1 MPSEQREQREVFY
14 ACKYTPIE
22 LLAGFGATPR
32 IAEADVASFAYADAL
47 AHPNLCGYGKGLI
60 ERMMAAD
67 AREAVL
73 VTCCD
78 VVRRVYDV
86 LRASDRMDFLY
97 LLDLP
102 HRRGP
107 AEVALFRRRLR
118 ALADAYAAHTGAP
131 FDVGAACTA
140 CGTGVR
146 RADDRVTLMGAH
158 ASASLV
164 AEVGRGVGMPV
175 ENATCT
181 GRRLRVSPPP
191 QLARM
196 AAGRACGACR
206 EDGGAG
212 GFAGGSGA
220 AKTASD
226 PLDAFLDWY
235 APALLDQV
243 PCMRMDDIAGREG
256 LVGGR
261 GQLGVVYHTM
271 KFCDY
276 YGFECGALAERGEI
290 PMVKIET
297 DGTSQSEGQLRTRLE
312 AFGETLRARG
322 GGGLRGESAQ
332 AAGGDAAAA
341 AEAATYVMGV
351 DSGSTSTD
359 VVIMDAGRRIVA
371 TAIVP
376 TGPRAADAAERA
388 MGEALSR
395 AGLAAGDVSLRV
407 STGYGR
413 DNIDGMDSSV
423 TEITCHA
430 RGAHHLAPD
439 ARSVIDIGGQDS
451 KVIHLNANGGVAGF
465 VMNDKCAAGTG
476 RFMEAM
482 ARVLEMDLDEFC
494 RRGLEWRHEVRI
506 TSMCTVFAESE
517 VVSLVAANT
526 PTPDVIHGLDVSVA
540 RKTATLASRVSAEP
554 PYLMTGGV
562 AQNEGVVRALSEA
575 LGAPVATHEDSQLCG
590 AIGAALIGLES
601 LGHKDRPTR

>member
-1 MPSEQREQREVFY
+1 MAAEQQKHNELFY

-22 LLAGFGATPR
+22 LLAGFGTAPR

-67 AREAVL
+67 VHEAVL

-86 LRASDRMDFLY
+86 LQASGRMDFLY

-118 ALADAYAAHTGAP
+118 ALADAYAAYSGAQ
-131 FDVGAACTA
+131 FDVGAACAA
-140 CGTGVR
+140 CGTGVA

-164 AEVGRGVGMPV
+164 AEVEKGAGMPV

-181 GRRLRVSPPP
+181 SRHLKVSPPP

-196 AAGRACGACR
+196 AAGPACGACC
-206 EDGGAG
+206 DGGATP
-212 GFAGGSGA
+212 A
-220 AKTASD
+220 AD

-235 APALLDQV
+235 APALLGQI
-243 PCMRMDDIAGREG
+243 PCMRMDDSAERKE
-256 LVGGR
+256 LVGER
-261 GQLGVVYHTM
+261 GQRGVVYHTM

-276 YGFECGALAERGEI
+276 YGIEYGALAEKDEI

-322 GGGLRGESAQ
+322 G
-332 AAGGDAAAA
+332 AAHQVQPAPTASGDAPAGPKAAA
-341 AEAATYVMGV
+341 YVMGV

-359 VVIMDAGRRIVA
+359 VVIMNADKHIVA

-376 TGPRAADAAERA
+376 TGARAADAAARA
-388 MGEALSR
+388 MGEALSK
-395 AGLAAGDVSLRV
+395 AGLAAGDVALRV

-413 DNIDGMDSSV
+413 DNIEGMDSSV

-430 RGAHHLAPD
+430 RGAHYLAPD

-451 KVIHLNANGGVAGF
+451 KVIHLNANGSVAGF

-494 RRGLEWRHEVRI
+494 RRGLEWHHEMRI

-540 RKTATLASRVSAEP
+540 RKTATLASRVGAEP

-562 AQNEGVVRALSEA
+562 AQNEGVVRALSDV
-575 LGAPVATHEDSQLCG
+575 LKAPVATHEDSQLCG
-590 AIGAALIGLES
+590 AIGAALIGLDS
-601 LGHKDRPTR
+601 LG

>member
-1 MPSEQREQREVFY
+1 MAAEQQKHNELFY

-22 LLAGFGATPR
+22 LLAGFGAAPR

-60 ERMMAAD
+60 ERMMATD
-67 AREAVL
+67 VHEAVL

-86 LRASDRMDFLY
+86 LQASGRMDFLY

-107 AEVALFRRRLR
+107 AEIALFRRRLR
-118 ALADAYAAHTGAP
+118 ALADAYAAYSGAQ
-131 FDVGAACTA
+131 FDVGAACAA
-140 CGTGVR
+140 CGTGVA

-164 AEVGRGVGMPV
+164 AEVEKGVGMPV

-181 GRRLRVSPPP
+181 SRHLKVSPPP

-196 AAGRACGACR
+196 ATGPACGVCC
-206 EDGGAG
+206 DGGATP
-212 GFAGGSGA
+212 A
-220 AKTASD
+220 AD

-235 APALLDQV
+235 APALLGQI
-243 PCMRMDDIAGREG
+243 PCMRMDDIAERSE
-256 LVGGR
+256 LVGER
-261 GQLGVVYHTM
+261 GQQGVVYHTM

-276 YGFECGALAERGEI
+276 YGFEYGALAEKDEI

-322 GGGLRGESAQ
+322 G
-332 AAGGDAAAA
+332 AAHQVQPAPTASGDAPAGPTAAA
-341 AEAATYVMGV
+341 YVMGV

-359 VVIMDAGRRIVA
+359 VVIMDADKHIVA

-376 TGPRAADAAERA
+376 TGARAADAAARA
-388 MGEALSR
+388 MDEALSQ
-395 AGLAAGDVSLRV
+395 AGLAAGDVALRV

-413 DNIDGMDSSV
+413 DNIEGMDSSV

-430 RGAHHLAPD
+430 RGAHYLAPD

-451 KVIHLNANGGVAGF
+451 KVIHLNANGSVAGF

-540 RKTATLASRVSAEP
+540 RKTATLASRVGAEP

-562 AQNEGVVRALSEA
+562 AQNEGVVRALSEV
-575 LGAPVATHEDSQLCG
+575 LKAPVATHEDSQLCG
-590 AIGAALIGLES
+590 AIGAALIGLQS
-601 LGHKDRPTR
+601 LG

>member
-1 MPSEQREQREVFY
+1 MAAEQQKHNELFY

-22 LLAGFGATPR
+22 LLAGFGTAPR

-67 AREAVL
+67 VHEAVL

-86 LRASDRMDFLY
+86 LQASGRMDFLY

-118 ALADAYAAHTGAP
+118 ALADAYAAYSGAQ
-131 FDVGAACTA
+131 FDVGAACAA
-140 CGTGVR
+140 CGTGVA

-164 AEVGRGVGMPV
+164 AEVEKGAGMPV

-181 GRRLRVSPPP
+181 SRHLKVSPPP

-196 AAGRACGACR
+196 AAGPACGACC
-206 EDGGAG
+206 DGGATP
-212 GFAGGSGA
+212 A
-220 AKTASD
+220 AD

-235 APALLDQV
+235 APALLGQI
-243 PCMRMDDIAGREG
+243 PCMRMDDIAERKE
-256 LVGGR
+256 LVGER
-261 GQLGVVYHTM
+261 GQRGVVYQTM

-276 YGFECGALAERGEI
+276 YGIEYGALAEKDEI

-322 GGGLRGESAQ
+322 G
-332 AAGGDAAAA
+332 AAHQVQPAPTASGDAPAGPKAAA
-341 AEAATYVMGV
+341 YVMGV

-359 VVIMDAGRRIVA
+359 VVIMNADKHIVA

-376 TGPRAADAAERA
+376 TGARAADAAARA
-388 MGEALSR
+388 MGEALSK
-395 AGLAAGDVSLRV
+395 AGLAAGDVALRV

-413 DNIDGMDSSV
+413 DNIEGMDSSV

-430 RGAHHLAPD
+430 RGAHYLAPD

-451 KVIHLNANGGVAGF
+451 KVIHLNANGSVAGF

-494 RRGLEWRHEVRI
+494 RRGLEWHHEVRI

-540 RKTATLASRVSAEP
+540 RKTATLASRVGAEP

-562 AQNEGVVRALSEA
+562 AQNEGVVRALSDV
-575 LGAPVATHEDSQLCG
+575 LKAPVATHEDSQLCG
-590 AIGAALIGLES
+590 AIGAALIGLDS
-601 LGHKDRPTR
+601 LG

>member
-1 MPSEQREQREVFY
+1 MAAEQQKHNELFY
-14 ACKYTPIE
+14 ACKYAPIE
-22 LLAGFGATPR
+22 LLAGFGTAPR

-67 AREAVL
+67 VHEAVL

-86 LRASDRMDFLY
+86 LQASGRMDFLY

-118 ALADAYAAHTGAP
+118 ALADAYAAYSGAQ
-131 FDVGAACTA
+131 FDVGAACAA
-140 CGTGVR
+140 CGTGVA

-164 AEVGRGVGMPV
+164 AEVEKGAGMPV

-181 GRRLRVSPPP
+181 SRHLKVSPPP

-196 AAGRACGACR
+196 AAGPACGACC
-206 EDGGAG
+206 DGGATP
-212 GFAGGSGA
+212 A
-220 AKTASD
+220 AD

-235 APALLDQV
+235 APALLGQI
-243 PCMRMDDIAGREG
+243 PCMRMDDIAERKE
-256 LVGGR
+256 LVGER
-261 GQLGVVYHTM
+261 GQRGVVYHTM

-276 YGFECGALAERGEI
+276 YGIEYGALAEKDEI

-322 GGGLRGESAQ
+322 G
-332 AAGGDAAAA
+332 AAHQVQPAPTASGDAPAGPKAAA
-341 AEAATYVMGV
+341 YVMGV

-359 VVIMDAGRRIVA
+359 VVIMNADKHIVA

-376 TGPRAADAAERA
+376 TGARAADAAARA
-388 MGEALSR
+388 MGEALSK
-395 AGLAAGDVSLRV
+395 AGLAAGDVALRV

-413 DNIDGMDSSV
+413 DNIEGMDSSV

-430 RGAHHLAPD
+430 RGAHYLAPD

-451 KVIHLNANGGVAGF
+451 KVIHLNANGSVAGF

-494 RRGLEWRHEVRI
+494 RRGLEWHHEMRI

-540 RKTATLASRVSAEP
+540 RKTATLASRVGAEP

-562 AQNEGVVRALSEA
+562 AQNEGVVRALSDV
-575 LGAPVATHEDSQLCG
+575 LKAPVATHEDSQLCG
-590 AIGAALIGLES
+590 AIGAALIGLDS
-601 LGHKDRPTR
+601 LG

>member
-1 MPSEQREQREVFY
+1 MPAEQQKHNELFY

-22 LLAGFGATPR
+22 LLAGFGAAPR

-60 ERMMAAD
+60 ERMMATD
-67 AREAVL
+67 VHEAVL

-86 LRASDRMDFLY
+86 LQASGRMDFLY

-107 AEVALFRRRLR
+107 AEITLFRRRLR
-118 ALADAYAAHTGAP
+118 ALADAYAAYSGAQ
-131 FDVGAACTA
+131 FDVGAACAA
-140 CGTGVR
+140 CGTGVA

-164 AEVGRGVGMPV
+164 AEVEKGVGMPV

-181 GRRLRVSPPP
+181 SRHLKVSPPP

-196 AAGRACGACR
+196 ATGPACGVCC
-206 EDGGAG
+206 DGGATP
-212 GFAGGSGA
+212 A
-220 AKTASD
+220 AD

-235 APALLDQV
+235 APALLGQI
-243 PCMRMDDIAGREG
+243 PCMRMDDIAERSE
-256 LVGGR
+256 LVGER
-261 GQLGVVYHTM
+261 GQQGVVYHTM

-276 YGFECGALAERGEI
+276 YGFEYGALAEKDEI

-322 GGGLRGESAQ
+322 G
-332 AAGGDAAAA
+332 AAHQVQPAPTASGDAPVGPKAAA
-341 AEAATYVMGV
+341 YVMGV

-359 VVIMDAGRRIVA
+359 VVIMDADKHIVA

-376 TGPRAADAAERA
+376 TGARAADAAARA
-388 MGEALSR
+388 MDEALSK
-395 AGLAAGDVSLRV
+395 AGLAAGDVVLRV

-413 DNIDGMDSSV
+413 DNIEGMDSSV

-430 RGAHHLAPD
+430 RGAHYLAPN

-451 KVIHLNANGGVAGF
+451 KVIHLNANGSVAGF

-540 RKTATLASRVSAEP
+540 RKTATLASRVGAEP

-562 AQNEGVVRALSEA
+562 AQNEGVVRALSEV
-575 LGAPVATHEDSQLCG
+575 LKAPVATHEDSQLCG
-590 AIGAALIGLES
+590 AIGAALIGLQS
-601 LGHKDRPTR
+601 LG

>member
-1 MPSEQREQREVFY
+1 M
-14 ACKYTPIE
+14 
-22 LLAGFGATPR
+22 
-32 IAEADVASFAYADAL
+32 
-47 AHPNLCGYGKGLI
+47 
-60 ERMMAAD
+60 
-67 AREAVL
+67 
-73 VTCCD
+73 
-78 VVRRVYDV
+78 
-86 LRASDRMDFLY
+86 
-97 LLDLP
+97 
-102 HRRGP
+102 
-107 AEVALFRRRLR
+107 RRLR
-118 ALADAYAAHTGAP
+118 DGRGA
-131 FDVGAACTA
+131 
-140 CGTGVR
+140 
-146 RADDRVTLMGAH
+146 RVTLMGAH

-164 AEVGRGVGMPV
+164 AEVEKGVGMPV

-181 GRRLRVSPPP
+181 SRHLKVSPPP

-196 AAGRACGACR
+196 ATGPACGVCC
-206 EDGGAG
+206 DGGATP
-212 GFAGGSGA
+212 A
-220 AKTASD
+220 AD

-235 APALLDQV
+235 APALLGQI
-243 PCMRMDDIAGREG
+243 PCMRMDDIAERSE
-256 LVGGR
+256 LVGER
-261 GQLGVVYHTM
+261 GQQGVVYHTM

-276 YGFECGALAERGEI
+276 YGFEYGALAEKDEI

-322 GGGLRGESAQ
+322 G
-332 AAGGDAAAA
+332 AAHQVQPAPTASGDAPVGPKAAA
-341 AEAATYVMGV
+341 YVMGV

-359 VVIMDAGRRIVA
+359 VVIMDADKHIVA

-376 TGPRAADAAERA
+376 TGARAADAAARA
-388 MGEALSR
+388 MDEALSQ
-395 AGLAAGDVSLRV
+395 AGIAASDVALRV

-413 DNIDGMDSSV
+413 DNIEGMDSSV

-430 RGAHHLAPD
+430 RGAHYLAPD

-451 KVIHLNANGGVAGF
+451 KVIHLNANGSVAGF

-540 RKTATLASRVSAEP
+540 RKTATLASRVGAEP

-562 AQNEGVVRALSEA
+562 AQNEGVVRALSEV
-575 LGAPVATHEDSQLCG
+575 LKAPVATHEDSQLCG
-590 AIGAALIGLES
+590 AIGAALIGLQS
-601 LGHKDRPTR
+601 LG

>member
-1 MPSEQREQREVFY
+1 MQSGQHEHREVFY
-14 ACKYTPIE
+14 ACKYTPTE

-67 AREAVL
+67 VREAVL

-86 LRASDRMDFLY
+86 LQTSGRMDFLF

-118 ALADAYAAHTGAP
+118 ALADAYAAYSGAQ
-131 FDVGAACTA
+131 FDVGAACAA
-140 CGTGVR
+140 CGTGVG
-146 RADDRVTLMGAH
+146 RADNRVTLMGAH

-164 AEVGRGVGMPV
+164 AEVEKGVGMPV

-181 GRRLRVSPPP
+181 SRHLKVSPPP

-196 AAGRACGACR
+196 AAGPACGTCC
-206 EDGGAG
+206 DNTGAM
-212 GFAGGSGA
+212 A
-220 AKTASD
+220 AAD

-235 APALLDQV
+235 APALLGQI
-243 PCMRMDDIAGREG
+243 PCMRMDDVAERDE
-256 LVGGR
+256 LVGER
-261 GQLGVVYHTM
+261 GQRGVVYHTM

-276 YGFECGALAERGEI
+276 YGFEYGALAEKDEI

-312 AFGETLRARG
+312 AFGETLRSRG
-322 GGGLRGESAQ
+322 GTAHHEEPTPATTGNPL
-332 AAGGDAAAA
+332 DAAKAG
-341 AEAATYVMGV
+341 TYVMGV

-359 VVIMDAGRRIVA
+359 VVIMDANRDIVA
-371 TAIVP
+371 TVIVP
-376 TGPRAADAAERA
+376 TGARAADAAARA
-388 MGEALSR
+388 MDEALSK
-395 AGLAAGDVSLRV
+395 AGLAAGDVAMRV

-413 DNIDGMDSSV
+413 DNIEGMDSSV

-430 RGAHHLAPD
+430 RGAHYLAPD

-451 KVIHLNANGGVAGF
+451 KVIHLNANGSVAGF

-540 RKTATLASRVSAEP
+540 RKTATLASRVGAEP

-562 AQNEGVVRALSEA
+562 AQNEGVVRALSEV
-575 LGAPVATHEDSQLCG
+575 LKAPVATHEDSQLCG
-590 AIGAALIGLES
+590 AIGAALIGLDA
-601 LGHKDRPTR
+601 LGKRNGEK

>member
-1 MPSEQREQREVFY
+1 MQSGQHEHREVFY
-14 ACKYTPIE
+14 ACKYTPTE

-67 AREAVL
+67 VHEAVL

-86 LRASDRMDFLY
+86 LRASGRMDFLF

-107 AEVALFRRRLR
+107 AEVALFRHRLR
-118 ALADAYAAHTGAP
+118 ALADAYAAYSGAQ
-131 FDVGAACTA
+131 FDVGAACAA
-140 CGTGVR
+140 CGTGVG
-146 RADDRVTLMGAH
+146 RADNRVTLMGAH

-164 AEVGRGVGMPV
+164 AEVEKGVGMPV

-181 GRRLRVSPPP
+181 SRHLKVSPPP

-196 AAGRACGACR
+196 AAGPACGTCC
-206 EDGGAG
+206 DNTGAM
-212 GFAGGSGA
+212 A
-220 AKTASD
+220 AAD

-235 APALLDQV
+235 APALLGQI
-243 PCMRMDDIAGREG
+243 PCMRMDDVAERDE
-256 LVGGR
+256 LVGER
-261 GQLGVVYHTM
+261 GQRGVVYHTM

-276 YGFECGALAERGEI
+276 YGFEYGALAEKDEI

-322 GGGLRGESAQ
+322 G
-332 AAGGDAAAA
+332 AAHHEEPAPATTGNSLDAAKAG
-341 AEAATYVMGV
+341 TYVMGV

-359 VVIMDAGRRIVA
+359 VVIMDANRDIVA
-371 TAIVP
+371 TVIVP
-376 TGPRAADAAERA
+376 TGARAADAAARA
-388 MGEALSR
+388 MDEALSK
-395 AGLAAGDVSLRV
+395 AGLAAGDVAMRV

-413 DNIDGMDSSV
+413 DNIEGMDSSV

-430 RGAHHLAPD
+430 RGAHYLAPD

-451 KVIHLNANGGVAGF
+451 KVIHLNANGSVAGF

-540 RKTATLASRVSAEP
+540 RKTATLASRVGAEP

-562 AQNEGVVRALSEA
+562 AQNEGVVRALSEV
-575 LGAPVATHEDSQLCG
+575 LKAPVATHEDSQLCG
-590 AIGAALIGLES
+590 AIGAALIGLDA
-601 LGHKDRPTR
+601 LGKRNGEK

>member
-1 MPSEQREQREVFY
+1 MAAEQQKHNELFY

-22 LLAGFGATPR
+22 LLAGFGTAPR

-67 AREAVL
+67 VHEAVL

-86 LRASDRMDFLY
+86 LRASGRMDFLY

-118 ALADAYAAHTGAP
+118 ALADAYAAYSGAQ
-131 FDVGAACTA
+131 FDVGAACAA
-140 CGTGVR
+140 CGTGVAR
-146 RADDRVTLMGAH
+146 VDDRVTLMGAH

-164 AEVGRGVGMPV
+164 AEVEKGAGMPV

-181 GRRLRVSPPP
+181 SRHLKVSPPP

-196 AAGRACGACR
+196 AAGPACGACC
-206 EDGGAG
+206 DGGATP
-212 GFAGGSGA
+212 A
-220 AKTASD
+220 AD

-235 APALLDQV
+235 APALLGQI
-243 PCMRMDDIAGREG
+243 PCMRMDDIAERKE
-256 LVGGR
+256 LVGER
-261 GQLGVVYHTM
+261 GQRGVVYHTM

-276 YGFECGALAERGEI
+276 YGIEYGALAEKDEI

-322 GGGLRGESAQ
+322 G
-332 AAGGDAAAA
+332 AAHQVQPAPTASGDAPAGPKAAA
-341 AEAATYVMGV
+341 YVMGV

-359 VVIMDAGRRIVA
+359 VVIMNADKHIVA

-376 TGPRAADAAERA
+376 TGARVADAAARA
-388 MGEALSR
+388 MGEALSK
-395 AGLAAGDVSLRV
+395 AGLAAGDVALRV

-413 DNIDGMDSSV
+413 DNIEGMDSSV

-430 RGAHHLAPD
+430 RGAHYLAPD

-451 KVIHLNANGGVAGF
+451 KVIHLNANGSVAGF

-494 RRGLEWRHEVRI
+494 RRGLEWHHEVRI

-540 RKTATLASRVSAEP
+540 RKTATLASRVGAEP

-562 AQNEGVVRALSEA
+562 AQNEGVVRALSDV
-575 LGAPVATHEDSQLCG
+575 LKAPVATHEDSQLCG
-590 AIGAALIGLES
+590 AIGAALIGLDS
-601 LGHKDRPTR
+601 LG

>member
-1 MPSEQREQREVFY
+1 MPAEQQKHSELFY

-22 LLAGFGATPR
+22 LLAGFGAAPR

-60 ERMMAAD
+60 ERMMATD
-67 AREAVL
+67 VHEAVL

-86 LRASDRMDFLY
+86 LQASGRMDFLY

-107 AEVALFRRRLR
+107 AEIALFRRRLR
-118 ALADAYAAHTGAP
+118 ALADAYAAYSGAQ
-131 FDVGAACTA
+131 FDVGAACAA
-140 CGTGVR
+140 CGTGVA

-164 AEVGRGVGMPV
+164 AEVEKGVGMPV

-181 GRRLRVSPPP
+181 SRHLKVSPPP

-196 AAGRACGACR
+196 ATGPACGVCC
-206 EDGGAG
+206 DGGATP
-212 GFAGGSGA
+212 A
-220 AKTASD
+220 AD

-235 APALLDQV
+235 APALLGQI
-243 PCMRMDDIAGREG
+243 PCMRMDDIAERSE
-256 LVGGR
+256 LVGER
-261 GQLGVVYHTM
+261 GQRGVVYHTM

-276 YGFECGALAERGEI
+276 YGFEYGALAEKDEI

-322 GGGLRGESAQ
+322 G
-332 AAGGDAAAA
+332 AAHQVQPAPTASGNAPVGPKAAA
-341 AEAATYVMGV
+341 YVMGV

-359 VVIMDAGRRIVA
+359 VVIMDADRHIVA

-376 TGPRAADAAERA
+376 SGARAADAAARA
-388 MGEALSR
+388 MDEALSK
-395 AGLAAGDVSLRV
+395 AGLAAGDVVLRV

-413 DNIDGMDSSV
+413 DNIEGMDSSV

-430 RGAHHLAPD
+430 RGAHYLAPD

-451 KVIHLNANGGVAGF
+451 KVIHLNANGSVAGF

-540 RKTATLASRVSAEP
+540 RKTATLASRVGAEP

-562 AQNEGVVRALSEA
+562 AQNEGVVRALSEV
-575 LGAPVATHEDSQLCG
+575 LKAPVATHEDSQLCG
-590 AIGAALIGLES
+590 AIGAALIGLQS
-601 LGHKDRPTR
+601 LG

>member
-1 MPSEQREQREVFY
+1 MSSDHTGEAPVGHNVLY
-14 ACKYTPIE
+14 ACKYTPTE
-22 LLAGFGATPR
+22 LLAGFGATPH

-47 AHPNLCGYGKGLI
+47 AHPNLCGFGKGLI

-86 LRASDRMDFLY
+86 LRASGRMDFLF

-118 ALADAYAAHTGAP
+118 ALADAYASYSGAT
-131 FDVGAACTA
+131 FDVGAACAA
-140 CGTGVR
+140 CGTGVG
-146 RADDRVTLMGAH
+146 RADNRVTLLGAH

-164 AEVGRGVGMPV
+164 AEVEKDVGMPV

-181 GRRLRVSPPP
+181 NRHLKASPPP

-196 AAGRACGACR
+196 VTGPACGTCCEGEGTKAAG
-206 EDGGAG
+206 
-212 GFAGGSGA
+212 
-220 AKTASD
+220 D

-235 APALLDQV
+235 APVLLGQI
-243 PCMRMDDIAGREG
+243 PCMRMDDIAERKE

-261 GQLGVVYHTM
+261 GQQSVVYHTM

-276 YGFECGALAERGEI
+276 YGFEYEALAREDGI
-290 PMVKIET
+290 PMVKLET

-322 GGGLRGESAQ
+322 GMRPKPEGQ
-332 AAGGDAAAA
+332 ATKPTAGKGADADG
-341 AEAATYVMGV
+341 ATYVMGV

-359 VVIMDAGRRIVA
+359 VVLMDASRKIVA

-376 TGPRAADAAERA
+376 TGARAADAAARA
-388 MGEALSR
+388 MGEALSH
-395 AGLAAGDVSLRV
+395 AGISGDDVALRV

-413 DNIDGMDSSV
+413 DSIDGMDSSV

-430 RGAHHLAPD
+430 RGAHYLAPD
-439 ARSVIDIGGQDS
+439 VRSVIDIGGQDS
-451 KVIHLNANGGVAGF
+451 KVIHLNPSGGVAGF

-482 ARVLEMDLDEFC
+482 ARVLEMGLDEFC
-494 RRGLEWRHEVRI
+494 RRGLEWHHDVRI

-540 RKTATLASRVSAEP
+540 KKTATLASRVGAEP
-554 PYLMTGGV
+554 PFLMTGGV
-562 AQNEGVVRALSEA
+562 AQNEGVVRALSEV

-601 LGHKDRPTR
+601 LGRCNGAA

>member
-1 MPSEQREQREVFY
+1 MAAEQQKHNELFY

-22 LLAGFGATPR
+22 LLAGFGAAPR

-67 AREAVL
+67 VHEAVL

-86 LRASDRMDFLY
+86 LQASGRMDFLY

-107 AEVALFRRRLR
+107 AEIALFRRRLR
-118 ALADAYAAHTGAP
+118 ALADAYAAYSGAQ
-131 FDVGAACTA
+131 FDVSAACAA
-140 CGTGVR
+140 CGTGVA

-164 AEVGRGVGMPV
+164 AEVEKGVGMPV

-181 GRRLRVSPPP
+181 SRHLKVSPPP

-196 AAGRACGACR
+196 ATGPACGVCC
-206 EDGGAG
+206 DGGATP
-212 GFAGGSGA
+212 A
-220 AKTASD
+220 AD

-235 APALLDQV
+235 APALLGQI
-243 PCMRMDDIAGREG
+243 PCMRMDDIAERSE
-256 LVGGR
+256 LVGER
-261 GQLGVVYHTM
+261 GQQGVVYHTM

-276 YGFECGALAERGEI
+276 YGFEYGALAEKDEI

-322 GGGLRGESAQ
+322 G
-332 AAGGDAAAA
+332 AAHQVQPAPTASGDAPVGPKAAA
-341 AEAATYVMGV
+341 YVMGV

-359 VVIMDAGRRIVA
+359 VVIMDADKHIVA

-376 TGPRAADAAERA
+376 TGARAADAAARA
-388 MGEALSR
+388 MDEALSQ
-395 AGLAAGDVSLRV
+395 AGIAASDVALHV

-413 DNIDGMDSSV
+413 DNIEGMDSSV

-430 RGAHHLAPD
+430 RGAHYLAPD

-451 KVIHLNANGGVAGF
+451 KVIHLNANGSVAGF

-540 RKTATLASRVSAEP
+540 RKTATLASRVGAEP

-562 AQNEGVVRALSEA
+562 AQNEGVVRALSEV
-575 LGAPVATHEDSQLCG
+575 LKAPVATHEDSQLCG
-590 AIGAALIGLES
+590 AIGAALIGLQS
-601 LGHKDRPTR
+601 LG

>member
-1 MPSEQREQREVFY
+1 MAAEQQKHNELFY

-22 LLAGFGATPR
+22 LLAGFGTAPR

-67 AREAVL
+67 VHEAVL

-78 VVRRVYDV
+78 AVRRVYDV
-86 LRASDRMDFLY
+86 LQASGRMDFLY

-118 ALADAYAAHTGAP
+118 ALADAYAAYSGAQ
-131 FDVGAACTA
+131 FDVGAACAA
-140 CGTGVR
+140 CGTGVA
-146 RADDRVTLMGAH
+146 RADDRVTLIGAH

-164 AEVGRGVGMPV
+164 AEVEKGAGMPV

-181 GRRLRVSPPP
+181 SRHLKVSPPP

-196 AAGRACGACR
+196 AAGPACGACC
-206 EDGGAG
+206 DGGATP
-212 GFAGGSGA
+212 A
-220 AKTASD
+220 AD

-235 APALLDQV
+235 APALLGQI
-243 PCMRMDDIAGREG
+243 PCMRMDDIAERKE
-256 LVGGR
+256 LVGER
-261 GQLGVVYHTM
+261 GQRGVVYHTM

-276 YGFECGALAERGEI
+276 YGIEYGALAEKDEI

-322 GGGLRGESAQ
+322 GAVHQVQPAPTAS
-332 AAGGDAAAA
+332 GDAPAGPKAAA
-341 AEAATYVMGV
+341 YVMGV

-359 VVIMDAGRRIVA
+359 VVIMNADKHIVA

-376 TGPRAADAAERA
+376 TGARAADAAARA
-388 MGEALSR
+388 MGEALSK
-395 AGLAAGDVSLRV
+395 AGLAAGDVALRV

-413 DNIDGMDSSV
+413 DNIEGMDSSV

-430 RGAHHLAPD
+430 RGAHYLAPD

-451 KVIHLNANGGVAGF
+451 KVIHLNANGSVAGF

-494 RRGLEWRHEVRI
+494 RRGLEWHHEVRI

-540 RKTATLASRVSAEP
+540 RKTATLASRVGAEP

-562 AQNEGVVRALSEA
+562 AQNEGVVRALSDV
-575 LGAPVATHEDSQLCG
+575 LKAPVATHEDSQLCG
-590 AIGAALIGLES
+590 AIGAALIGLQS
-601 LGHKDRPTR
+601 LG

>member
-1 MPSEQREQREVFY
+1 MAAEQQKHNELFY

-22 LLAGFGATPR
+22 LLAGFGTAPR

-67 AREAVL
+67 VHEAVL

-86 LRASDRMDFLY
+86 LQASGRMDFLY

-118 ALADAYAAHTGAP
+118 ALADAYAAYSGAQ
-131 FDVGAACTA
+131 FDVGAACAA
-140 CGTGVR
+140 CGTGVA

-164 AEVGRGVGMPV
+164 AEVEKGAGMPV

-181 GRRLRVSPPP
+181 SRHLKVSPPP

-196 AAGRACGACR
+196 AAGPACGACC
-206 EDGGAG
+206 DGGATP
-212 GFAGGSGA
+212 A
-220 AKTASD
+220 AD

-235 APALLDQV
+235 APALLGQI
-243 PCMRMDDIAGREG
+243 PCMRMDDIAERKE
-256 LVGGR
+256 LVGER
-261 GQLGVVYHTM
+261 GQRGVVYHTM

-276 YGFECGALAERGEI
+276 YGIEYGALAEKDEI

-322 GGGLRGESAQ
+322 G
-332 AAGGDAAAA
+332 AAHQVQPAPTASGDAPAGPKAAA
-341 AEAATYVMGV
+341 YVMGV

-359 VVIMDAGRRIVA
+359 VVIMNADKHIVA

-376 TGPRAADAAERA
+376 TGARAADAAARA
-388 MGEALSR
+388 MGEALSK
-395 AGLAAGDVSLRV
+395 AGLAAGDVALRV

-413 DNIDGMDSSV
+413 DNIEGMDSSV

-430 RGAHHLAPD
+430 RGAHYLAPD

-451 KVIHLNANGGVAGF
+451 KVIHLNANGSVAGF

-494 RRGLEWRHEVRI
+494 RRGLEWHHEVRI

-526 PTPDVIHGLDVSVA
+526 PTPDVVHGLDVSVA
-540 RKTATLASRVSAEP
+540 RKTATLASRVGAEP

-562 AQNEGVVRALSEA
+562 AQNEGVVRALSEV
-575 LGAPVATHEDSQLCG
+575 LKAPVATHEDSQLCG
-590 AIGAALIGLES
+590 AIGAALIGLQS
-601 LGHKDRPTR
+601 LG

>member
-1 MPSEQREQREVFY
+1 MAAEQQKHNELFY

-22 LLAGFGATPR
+22 LLAGFGTAPR

-67 AREAVL
+67 VHEAVL

-86 LRASDRMDFLY
+86 LQASGRMDFLY

-107 AEVALFRRRLR
+107 AEVTLFRRRLR
-118 ALADAYAAHTGAP
+118 ALADAYAAYSGAQ
-131 FDVGAACTA
+131 FDVGAACAA
-140 CGTGVR
+140 CGTGVA

-164 AEVGRGVGMPV
+164 AEVEKGAGMPV

-181 GRRLRVSPPP
+181 SRHLKVSPPP

-196 AAGRACGACR
+196 AAGPACGACC
-206 EDGGAG
+206 DGGATP
-212 GFAGGSGA
+212 A
-220 AKTASD
+220 AD

-235 APALLDQV
+235 APALLGQI
-243 PCMRMDDIAGREG
+243 PCMRMDDIAERKE
-256 LVGGR
+256 LVGER
-261 GQLGVVYHTM
+261 GQRGVVYHTM

-276 YGFECGALAERGEI
+276 YGIEYGALAEKDEI

-322 GGGLRGESAQ
+322 G
-332 AAGGDAAAA
+332 AAHQVQPAPTASGDAPAGPKAAA
-341 AEAATYVMGV
+341 YVMGV

-359 VVIMDAGRRIVA
+359 VVIMNADKHIVA

-376 TGPRAADAAERA
+376 TGARAADAAARA
-388 MGEALSR
+388 MGEALSK
-395 AGLAAGDVSLRV
+395 AGLAAGDVALRV

-413 DNIDGMDSSV
+413 DNIEGMDSSV

-430 RGAHHLAPD
+430 RGAHYLAPD

-451 KVIHLNANGGVAGF
+451 KVIHLNANGSVAGF

-482 ARVLEMDLDEFC
+482 AHVLEMDLDEFC
-494 RRGLEWRHEVRI
+494 RRGLEWHHEVRI

-540 RKTATLASRVSAEP
+540 RKTATLASRVGAEP

-562 AQNEGVVRALSEA
+562 AQNEGVVRALSDV
-575 LGAPVATHEDSQLCG
+575 LKAPVATHEDSQLCG
-590 AIGAALIGLES
+590 AIGAALIGLDS
-601 LGHKDRPTR
+601 LG

>member
-1 MPSEQREQREVFY
+1 MPAEQQKHSEVFY
-14 ACKYTPIE
+14 ACKYTPVE
-22 LLAGFGATPR
+22 LLAGFGAAPR

-60 ERMMAAD
+60 ERMMATD
-67 AREAVL
+67 VHEAVL

-86 LRASDRMDFLY
+86 LQASGRMDFLY

-107 AEVALFRRRLR
+107 AEIALFRRRLR
-118 ALADAYAAHTGAP
+118 ALADAYAAYSGAQ
-131 FDVGAACTA
+131 FDVGAACAA
-140 CGTGVR
+140 CGTGVA

-164 AEVGRGVGMPV
+164 AEVEKGVGMPV

-181 GRRLRVSPPP
+181 SRHLKVSPPP

-196 AAGRACGACR
+196 ATGPACGVCC
-206 EDGGAG
+206 DGGTTP
-212 GFAGGSGA
+212 A
-220 AKTASD
+220 AD

-235 APALLDQV
+235 APALLGQI
-243 PCMRMDDIAGREG
+243 PCMRMDDVAERDE
-256 LVGGR
+256 LVGER
-261 GQLGVVYHTM
+261 GQQGVVYHTM

-276 YGFECGALAERGEI
+276 YGFEYGALAEKDEI

-322 GGGLRGESAQ
+322 G
-332 AAGGDAAAA
+332 AAHQEPAAASGDAPAGPKAAA
-341 AEAATYVMGV
+341 YVMGV

-359 VVIMDAGRRIVA
+359 VVIMDADKHIVA

-376 TGPRAADAAERA
+376 TGARAADAAARA
-388 MGEALSR
+388 MDEALSQ
-395 AGLAAGDVSLRV
+395 AGLAAGDVALRV

-413 DNIDGMDSSV
+413 DNIEGMDSSV

-430 RGAHHLAPD
+430 RGAHYLAPD

-451 KVIHLNANGGVAGF
+451 KVIHLNANGSVAGF

-540 RKTATLASRVSAEP
+540 RKTATLASRVGAEP

-562 AQNEGVVRALSEA
+562 AQNEGVVRALSEV
-575 LGAPVATHEDSQLCG
+575 LKAPVATHEDSQLCG
-590 AIGAALIGLES
+590 AIGAALIGLQS
-601 LGHKDRPTR
+601 LG

>member
-1 MPSEQREQREVFY
+1 MAAEQQKHNELFY

-22 LLAGFGATPR
+22 LLAGFGTAPR

-67 AREAVL
+67 VHEAVL

-86 LRASDRMDFLY
+86 LQASGRMDFLY

-118 ALADAYAAHTGAP
+118 ALADAYAAYSGAQ
-131 FDVGAACTA
+131 FDVGAACAA
-140 CGTGVR
+140 CGTGVA

-164 AEVGRGVGMPV
+164 AEVEKGAGMPV

-181 GRRLRVSPPP
+181 SRHLKVSPPP

-196 AAGRACGACR
+196 AAGPACGACC
-206 EDGGAG
+206 DGGATP
-212 GFAGGSGA
+212 A
-220 AKTASD
+220 AD

-235 APALLDQV
+235 APALLGQI
-243 PCMRMDDIAGREG
+243 PCMRMDDIAERKE
-256 LVGGR
+256 LVGER
-261 GQLGVVYHTM
+261 GQRGVVYHTM

-276 YGFECGALAERGEI
+276 YGIEYGALAEKDEI

-322 GGGLRGESAQ
+322 G
-332 AAGGDAAAA
+332 AAHQVQPAPTASGDAPADPKAAA
-341 AEAATYVMGV
+341 YVMGV

-359 VVIMDAGRRIVA
+359 VVIMNADKHIVA

-376 TGPRAADAAERA
+376 TGARAADAAARA
-388 MGEALSR
+388 MGEALSK
-395 AGLAAGDVSLRV
+395 AGLAAGDVALRV

-413 DNIDGMDSSV
+413 DNIEGMDSSV

-430 RGAHHLAPD
+430 RGAHYLAPD

-451 KVIHLNANGGVAGF
+451 KVIHLNANGSVAGF

-494 RRGLEWRHEVRI
+494 RRGLEWHHEVRI

-540 RKTATLASRVSAEP
+540 RKTATLASRVGGEP

-562 AQNEGVVRALSEA
+562 AQNEGVVRALSDV
-575 LGAPVATHEDSQLCG
+575 LKAPVATHEDSQLCG
-590 AIGAALIGLES
+590 AIGAALIGLDS
-601 LGHKDRPTR
+601 LG

>member
-1 MPSEQREQREVFY
+1 MAAEQQKHNELFY

-22 LLAGFGATPR
+22 LLAGFGTAPR

-67 AREAVL
+67 VHEAVL

-86 LRASDRMDFLY
+86 LQASGRMDFLY

-118 ALADAYAAHTGAP
+118 ALADAYAAYSGAQ
-131 FDVGAACTA
+131 FDVGAACAA
-140 CGTGVR
+140 CGTGVA

-164 AEVGRGVGMPV
+164 AEVEKGAGMPV

-181 GRRLRVSPPP
+181 SRHLKVSPPP

-196 AAGRACGACR
+196 AAGPACGACC
-206 EDGGAG
+206 DGGATP
-212 GFAGGSGA
+212 A
-220 AKTASD
+220 AD

-235 APALLDQV
+235 APALLGQI
-243 PCMRMDDIAGREG
+243 PCMRMDDIAERKE
-256 LVGGR
+256 LVGER
-261 GQLGVVYHTM
+261 GQRGVVYHTM

-276 YGFECGALAERGEI
+276 YGIEYGALAEKDEI

-322 GGGLRGESAQ
+322 G
-332 AAGGDAAAA
+332 AAHQVQPAPTASGDAPAGPKAAA
-341 AEAATYVMGV
+341 YVMGV

-359 VVIMDAGRRIVA
+359 VVIMNADKHIVA

-376 TGPRAADAAERA
+376 TGARAADAAARA
-388 MGEALSR
+388 MDEALSK
-395 AGLAAGDVSLRV
+395 AGLAAGDVALRV

-413 DNIDGMDSSV
+413 DNIEGMDSSV

-430 RGAHHLAPD
+430 RGAHYLAPD

-451 KVIHLNANGGVAGF
+451 KVIHLNANGSVAGF

-494 RRGLEWRHEVRI
+494 RRGLEWHHEVRI

-540 RKTATLASRVSAEP
+540 RKTATLASRVGAEP

-562 AQNEGVVRALSEA
+562 AQNEGVVRALSDV
-575 LGAPVATHEDSQLCG
+575 LKAPVATHEDSQLCG
-590 AIGAALIGLES
+590 AIGAALIGLDS
-601 LGHKDRPTR
+601 LG

>member
-1 MPSEQREQREVFY
+1 MAAEQQKHNELFY

-22 LLAGFGATPR
+22 LLAGFGTAPR

-67 AREAVL
+67 VHEAVL

-86 LRASDRMDFLY
+86 LQASGRMDFLY

-118 ALADAYAAHTGAP
+118 ALADAYAAYSGAQ
-131 FDVGAACTA
+131 FDVGAACAA
-140 CGTGVR
+140 CGTGVA

-164 AEVGRGVGMPV
+164 AEVEKGAGMPV

-181 GRRLRVSPPP
+181 SRHLKVSPPP

-196 AAGRACGACR
+196 AAGPACGACC
-206 EDGGAG
+206 DGGATP
-212 GFAGGSGA
+212 A
-220 AKTASD
+220 AD

-235 APALLDQV
+235 APALLGQI
-243 PCMRMDDIAGREG
+243 PCMRMDDIAERKE
-256 LVGGR
+256 LVGER
-261 GQLGVVYHTM
+261 GQRGVVYHTM

-276 YGFECGALAERGEI
+276 YGIEYGALAEKDEI

-322 GGGLRGESAQ
+322 G
-332 AAGGDAAAA
+332 AAHQVQPAPTASGDAPAGPKAAA
-341 AEAATYVMGV
+341 YVMGV

-359 VVIMDAGRRIVA
+359 VVIMNADKHIVA

-376 TGPRAADAAERA
+376 TGARAADAAARA
-388 MGEALSR
+388 MGEALSK
-395 AGLAAGDVSLRV
+395 AGLAAGDVALRV

-413 DNIDGMDSSV
+413 DNIEGMDSSV

-430 RGAHHLAPD
+430 RGAHYLAPD

-451 KVIHLNANGGVAGF
+451 KVIHLNANGSVAGF

-494 RRGLEWRHEVRI
+494 RRGLEWHHEMRI

-540 RKTATLASRVSAEP
+540 RKTATLASRVGAEP

-562 AQNEGVVRALSEA
+562 AQNEGVVRALSDV
-575 LGAPVATHEDSQLCG
+575 LKAPVATHEDSQLCG
-590 AIGAALIGLES
+590 AIGAALIGLDS
-601 LGHKDRPTR
+601 LG

>member
-1 MPSEQREQREVFY
+1 MAAEQQKHNELFY

-22 LLAGFGATPR
+22 LLAGFGTAPR

-67 AREAVL
+67 VHEAVL

-78 VVRRVYDV
+78 AVRRVYDV
-86 LRASDRMDFLY
+86 LQASGRMDFLY

-118 ALADAYAAHTGAP
+118 ALADAYAAYSGAQ
-131 FDVGAACTA
+131 FDVGAACAA
-140 CGTGVR
+140 CGTGVA
-146 RADDRVTLMGAH
+146 RADDRVTLIGAH

-164 AEVGRGVGMPV
+164 AEVEKGAGMPV

-181 GRRLRVSPPP
+181 SRHLKVSPPP

-196 AAGRACGACR
+196 AAGPACGACC
-206 EDGGAG
+206 DGGATP
-212 GFAGGSGA
+212 A
-220 AKTASD
+220 AD

-235 APALLDQV
+235 APALLGQI
-243 PCMRMDDIAGREG
+243 PCMRMDDIAERKE
-256 LVGGR
+256 LVGER
-261 GQLGVVYHTM
+261 GQRGVVYHTM

-276 YGFECGALAERGEI
+276 YGIEYGALAEKDEI

-322 GGGLRGESAQ
+322 GAVHQVQPAPTAS
-332 AAGGDAAAA
+332 GDAPAGPKAAA
-341 AEAATYVMGV
+341 YVMGV

-359 VVIMDAGRRIVA
+359 VVIMNADKHIVA

-376 TGPRAADAAERA
+376 TGARAADAAARA
-388 MGEALSR
+388 MGEALSK
-395 AGLAAGDVSLRV
+395 AGLAAGDVALRV

-413 DNIDGMDSSV
+413 DNIEGMDSSV

-430 RGAHHLAPD
+430 RGAHYLAPD

-451 KVIHLNANGGVAGF
+451 KVIHLNANGSVAGF

-494 RRGLEWRHEVRI
+494 RRGLEWHHEVRI

-540 RKTATLASRVSAEP
+540 RKTATLASRVGAEP

-562 AQNEGVVRALSEA
+562 AQNEGVVRALSDV
-575 LGAPVATHEDSQLCG
+575 LKAPVATHEDSQLCG
-590 AIGAALIGLES
+590 AIGAALIGLDS
-601 LGHKDRPTR
+601 LG

>member
-1 MPSEQREQREVFY
+1 MAAEQQKHNELFY

-22 LLAGFGATPR
+22 LLAGFGTAPR

-67 AREAVL
+67 VHEAVL

-86 LRASDRMDFLY
+86 LQASGRMDFLY

-118 ALADAYAAHTGAP
+118 ALADAYAAYSGAQ
-131 FDVGAACTA
+131 FDVGAACAA
-140 CGTGVR
+140 CGTGVA

-164 AEVGRGVGMPV
+164 AEVEKGADMPV

-181 GRRLRVSPPP
+181 SRHLKVSPPP

-196 AAGRACGACR
+196 AAGPACGACC
-206 EDGGAG
+206 DGGATP
-212 GFAGGSGA
+212 A
-220 AKTASD
+220 AD

-235 APALLDQV
+235 APALLGQI
-243 PCMRMDDIAGREG
+243 PCMRMDDIAERKE
-256 LVGGR
+256 LVGER
-261 GQLGVVYHTM
+261 GQRGVVYHTM

-276 YGFECGALAERGEI
+276 YGIEYGALAEKDEI

-322 GGGLRGESAQ
+322 G
-332 AAGGDAAAA
+332 AAHQVQPAPAASGDAPAGPKAAA
-341 AEAATYVMGV
+341 YVMGV

-359 VVIMDAGRRIVA
+359 VVIMNADKHIVA

-376 TGPRAADAAERA
+376 TGARAADAAARA
-388 MGEALSR
+388 MGEALSK
-395 AGLAAGDVSLRV
+395 AGLAAGDVALRV

-413 DNIDGMDSSV
+413 DNIEGMDSSV

-430 RGAHHLAPD
+430 RGAHYLAPD

-451 KVIHLNANGGVAGF
+451 KVIHLNANGSVAGF

-494 RRGLEWRHEVRI
+494 RRGLEWHHEVRI

-540 RKTATLASRVSAEP
+540 RKTATLASRVGAEP

-562 AQNEGVVRALSEA
+562 AQNEGVVRALSDV
-575 LGAPVATHEDSQLCG
+575 LKAPVATHEDSQLCG
-590 AIGAALIGLES
+590 AIGAALIGLDS
-601 LGHKDRPTR
+601 LG

>member
-1 MPSEQREQREVFY
+1 MAAEQQKHNELFY

-22 LLAGFGATPR
+22 LLAGFGAAPR

-67 AREAVL
+67 VHEAVL

-86 LRASDRMDFLY
+86 LQASGRMDFLY

-107 AEVALFRRRLR
+107 AEIALFRRRLR
-118 ALADAYAAHTGAP
+118 ALADAYAAYSGAQ
-131 FDVGAACTA
+131 FDVSAACAA
-140 CGTGVR
+140 CGTGVA

-164 AEVGRGVGMPV
+164 AEVEKGVGMPV

-181 GRRLRVSPPP
+181 SRHLKASPPP

-196 AAGRACGACR
+196 ATGPACGVCC
-206 EDGGAG
+206 DGGATP
-212 GFAGGSGA
+212 A
-220 AKTASD
+220 AD

-235 APALLDQV
+235 APALLGQI
-243 PCMRMDDIAGREG
+243 PCMRMDDIAERSE
-256 LVGGR
+256 LVGER
-261 GQLGVVYHTM
+261 GQQGVVYHTM

-276 YGFECGALAERGEI
+276 YGFEYGALAEKDEI

-322 GGGLRGESAQ
+322 G
-332 AAGGDAAAA
+332 AAHQVQPAPTASGDAPVGPKAAA
-341 AEAATYVMGV
+341 YVMGV

-359 VVIMDAGRRIVA
+359 VVIMDADKHIVA

-376 TGPRAADAAERA
+376 TGARAADAAARA
-388 MGEALSR
+388 MDEALSQ
-395 AGLAAGDVSLRV
+395 ADIAASDVALRV

-413 DNIDGMDSSV
+413 DNIEGMDSSV

-430 RGAHHLAPD
+430 RGAHYLAPD

-451 KVIHLNANGGVAGF
+451 KVIHLNANGSVAGF

-540 RKTATLASRVSAEP
+540 RKTATLASRVGAEP

-562 AQNEGVVRALSEA
+562 AQNEGVVRALSEV
-575 LGAPVATHEDSQLCG
+575 LKAPVATHEDSQLCG
-590 AIGAALIGLES
+590 AIGAALIGLQS
-601 LGHKDRPTR
+601 LG

>member
-1 MPSEQREQREVFY
+1 MAAEQQKHNELFY

-22 LLAGFGATPR
+22 LLAGFGTAPR

-67 AREAVL
+67 VHEAVL

-86 LRASDRMDFLY
+86 LQASGRMDFLY

-118 ALADAYAAHTGAP
+118 ALADAYAAYSGAQ
-131 FDVGAACTA
+131 FDVGAACAA
-140 CGTGVR
+140 CGTGVA

-164 AEVGRGVGMPV
+164 AEVEKGAGMPV

-181 GRRLRVSPPP
+181 SRHLKVSPPP

-196 AAGRACGACR
+196 AAGPACGACC
-206 EDGGAG
+206 DGGATP
-212 GFAGGSGA
+212 A
-220 AKTASD
+220 AD

-235 APALLDQV
+235 APALLGQI
-243 PCMRMDDIAGREG
+243 PCMRMDDIAERKE
-256 LVGGR
+256 LVGER
-261 GQLGVVYHTM
+261 GQRGVVYHTM

-276 YGFECGALAERGEI
+276 YGIEYGALAEKDEI

-322 GGGLRGESAQ
+322 G
-332 AAGGDAAAA
+332 AAHQVQPAPTASGDAPAGPKAAA
-341 AEAATYVMGV
+341 YVMGV

-359 VVIMDAGRRIVA
+359 VVIMNADKHIVA

-376 TGPRAADAAERA
+376 TGARAADAAARA
-388 MGEALSR
+388 MGEALSK
-395 AGLAAGDVSLRV
+395 AGLAAGDVALRV

-413 DNIDGMDSSV
+413 DNIEGMDSSV

-430 RGAHHLAPD
+430 RGAHYLAPD

-451 KVIHLNANGGVAGF
+451 KVIHLNANGSVAGF

-540 RKTATLASRVSAEP
+540 RKTATLASRVGAEP

-562 AQNEGVVRALSEA
+562 AQNEGVVRALSEV
-575 LGAPVATHEDSQLCG
+575 LKAPVATHEDSQLCG
-590 AIGAALIGLES
+590 AIGAALIGLQS
-601 LGHKDRPTR
+601 LG

>member
-1 MPSEQREQREVFY
+1 MAAEQQKHNELFY

-22 LLAGFGATPR
+22 LLAGFGTAPR

-67 AREAVL
+67 VHEAVL

-86 LRASDRMDFLY
+86 LQASGRMDFLY

-118 ALADAYAAHTGAP
+118 ALADAYAAYSGAQ
-131 FDVGAACTA
+131 FDVGAACAA
-140 CGTGVR
+140 CGTGVA

-164 AEVGRGVGMPV
+164 TEVEKGAGMPV

-181 GRRLRVSPPP
+181 SRHLKVSPPP

-196 AAGRACGACR
+196 AAGPACGACC
-206 EDGGAG
+206 DGGATP
-212 GFAGGSGA
+212 A
-220 AKTASD
+220 AD

-235 APALLDQV
+235 APALLGQI
-243 PCMRMDDIAGREG
+243 PCMRMDDIAERKE
-256 LVGGR
+256 LVGER
-261 GQLGVVYHTM
+261 GQRGVVYHTM

-276 YGFECGALAERGEI
+276 YGIEYGALAEKDEI

-322 GGGLRGESAQ
+322 G
-332 AAGGDAAAA
+332 AAHQVQPAPTASGDAPAGPKAAA
-341 AEAATYVMGV
+341 YVMGV

-359 VVIMDAGRRIVA
+359 VVIMNADKHIVA

-376 TGPRAADAAERA
+376 TGARAADAAARA
-388 MGEALSR
+388 MGEALSK
-395 AGLAAGDVSLRV
+395 AGLAAGDVALRV

-413 DNIDGMDSSV
+413 DNIEGMDSSV

-430 RGAHHLAPD
+430 RGAHYLAPD

-451 KVIHLNANGGVAGF
+451 KVIHLNANGSVAGF

-494 RRGLEWRHEVRI
+494 RRGLEWHHEVRI

-540 RKTATLASRVSAEP
+540 RKTATLASRVGAEP

-562 AQNEGVVRALSEA
+562 AQNEGVVRALSDV
-575 LGAPVATHEDSQLCG
+575 LKAPVATHEDSQLCG
-590 AIGAALIGLES
+590 AIGAALIGLDS
-601 LGHKDRPTR
+601 LG

>member
-1 MPSEQREQREVFY
+1 MAAEQQKHNELFY

-22 LLAGFGATPR
+22 LLAGFGTAPR

-67 AREAVL
+67 VHEAVL

-86 LRASDRMDFLY
+86 LQASGRMDFLY

-118 ALADAYAAHTGAP
+118 ALADAYAAYSGAQ
-131 FDVGAACTA
+131 FDVGAACAA
-140 CGTGVR
+140 CGTGVA

-164 AEVGRGVGMPV
+164 AEVEKGAGMPV

-181 GRRLRVSPPP
+181 SRHLKVSPPP

-196 AAGRACGACR
+196 AAGPACGACC
-206 EDGGAG
+206 DGGATP
-212 GFAGGSGA
+212 A
-220 AKTASD
+220 AD

-235 APALLDQV
+235 APALLGQI
-243 PCMRMDDIAGREG
+243 PCMRMDDIAERKE
-256 LVGGR
+256 LVGER
-261 GQLGVVYHTM
+261 GQRGVVYHTM

-276 YGFECGALAERGEI
+276 YGIEYGALAEKDEI

-322 GGGLRGESAQ
+322 G
-332 AAGGDAAAA
+332 AAHQVQPAPTASGDAPAGPKAAA
-341 AEAATYVMGV
+341 YVMGV

-359 VVIMDAGRRIVA
+359 VVIMNADKHIVA

-376 TGPRAADAAERA
+376 TGARAADAAARA
-388 MGEALSR
+388 MGEALSK
-395 AGLAAGDVSLRV
+395 AGLAAGDVVLRV

-413 DNIDGMDSSV
+413 DNIEGMDSSV

-430 RGAHHLAPD
+430 RGAHYLAPD

-451 KVIHLNANGGVAGF
+451 KVIHLNANGSVAGF

-494 RRGLEWRHEVRI
+494 RRGLEWHHEMRI

-540 RKTATLASRVSAEP
+540 RKTATLASRVGAEP

-562 AQNEGVVRALSEA
+562 AQNEGVVRALSDV
-575 LGAPVATHEDSQLCG
+575 LKAPVATHEDSQLCG
-590 AIGAALIGLES
+590 AIGAALIGLDS
-601 LGHKDRPTR
+601 LG

>member
-1 MPSEQREQREVFY
+1 MPAEQQKHNELFY

-67 AREAVL
+67 VHEAVL

-86 LRASDRMDFLY
+86 LQASGRMDFLY

-107 AEVALFRRRLR
+107 AEIALFRRRLR
-118 ALADAYAAHTGAP
+118 ALADAYAAYSGAQ
-131 FDVGAACTA
+131 FDVGAACAA
-140 CGTGVR
+140 CGTSVA

-164 AEVGRGVGMPV
+164 AEVEKGVGMPV

-181 GRRLRVSPPP
+181 SRHLKVSPPP

-196 AAGRACGACR
+196 ATGPACGVCC
-206 EDGGAG
+206 DGGATP
-212 GFAGGSGA
+212 A
-220 AKTASD
+220 AD

-235 APALLDQV
+235 APALLGQI
-243 PCMRMDDIAGREG
+243 PCMRMDDIAERSE
-256 LVGGR
+256 LVGER
-261 GQLGVVYHTM
+261 GQQGVVYHTM

-276 YGFECGALAERGEI
+276 YGFEYGALAEKDEI

-322 GGGLRGESAQ
+322 G
-332 AAGGDAAAA
+332 AAHQVQPAPTASGDAPAAPKAAA
-341 AEAATYVMGV
+341 YVMGV

-359 VVIMDAGRRIVA
+359 VVIMDADKHIVA

-376 TGPRAADAAERA
+376 TGARAADAAARA
-388 MGEALSR
+388 MDEALSQ
-395 AGLAAGDVSLRV
+395 AGLAASDVALRV

-413 DNIDGMDSSV
+413 DNIEGMDSSV

-430 RGAHHLAPD
+430 RGAHYLAPD

-451 KVIHLNANGGVAGF
+451 KVIHLNANGSVAGF

-540 RKTATLASRVSAEP
+540 RKTATLASRVGAEP

-562 AQNEGVVRALSEA
+562 AQNEGVVRALSEV
-575 LGAPVATHEDSQLCG
+575 LKAPVATHEDSQLCG
-590 AIGAALIGLES
+590 AIGAALIGLQS
-601 LGHKDRPTR
+601 LG

>member
-1 MPSEQREQREVFY
+1 MAAEQQKHNELFY

-22 LLAGFGATPR
+22 LLAGFGTAPR

-67 AREAVL
+67 VHEAVL

-86 LRASDRMDFLY
+86 LQASGRMDFLY

-118 ALADAYAAHTGAP
+118 ALADAYAAYSGAQ
-131 FDVGAACTA
+131 FDVGAACAA
-140 CGTGVR
+140 CGTGVA

-164 AEVGRGVGMPV
+164 AEVEKGAGMPV

-181 GRRLRVSPPP
+181 SRHLKVSPPP

-196 AAGRACGACR
+196 AAGPACGACC
-206 EDGGAG
+206 DGGATP
-212 GFAGGSGA
+212 A
-220 AKTASD
+220 AD

-235 APALLDQV
+235 APALLGQI
-243 PCMRMDDIAGREG
+243 PCMRMDDIAERKE
-256 LVGGR
+256 LVGER
-261 GQLGVVYHTM
+261 GQRGVVYHTM

-276 YGFECGALAERGEI
+276 YGIEYGALAEKDEI

-322 GGGLRGESAQ
+322 G
-332 AAGGDAAAA
+332 AAHQVQPAPTASGDAPAGPK
-341 AEAATYVMGV
+341 ATAYVMGV

-359 VVIMDAGRRIVA
+359 VVIMNADKHIVA

-376 TGPRAADAAERA
+376 TGARAADAAARA
-388 MGEALSR
+388 MGEVLSK
-395 AGLAAGDVSLRV
+395 AGLAAGDVALRV

-413 DNIDGMDSSV
+413 DNIEGMDSSV

-430 RGAHHLAPD
+430 RGAHYLAPD

-451 KVIHLNANGGVAGF
+451 KVIHLNANGSVAGF

-494 RRGLEWRHEVRI
+494 RRGLEWHHEVRI

-540 RKTATLASRVSAEP
+540 RKTATLASRVGAEP

-562 AQNEGVVRALSEA
+562 AQNEGVVRALSDV
-575 LGAPVATHEDSQLCG
+575 LKAPVATHEDSQLCG
-590 AIGAALIGLES
+590 AIGAALIGLDS
-601 LGHKDRPTR
+601 LG

>member
-1 MPSEQREQREVFY
+1 MAAEQQKHNELFY

-22 LLAGFGATPR
+22 LLAGFGAAPR

-67 AREAVL
+67 VHEAVL

-86 LRASDRMDFLY
+86 LQASGRMDFLY

-107 AEVALFRRRLR
+107 AEIALFRRRLR
-118 ALADAYAAHTGAP
+118 ALADAYAAYSGAQ
-131 FDVGAACTA
+131 FDVSAACAA
-140 CGTGVR
+140 CGTGVA

-158 ASASLV
+158 ASSSLV
-164 AEVGRGVGMPV
+164 AEVEKGVGMPV

-181 GRRLRVSPPP
+181 SRHLKVSPPP

-196 AAGRACGACR
+196 ATGPACGVCC
-206 EDGGAG
+206 DGGATP
-212 GFAGGSGA
+212 A
-220 AKTASD
+220 AD

-235 APALLDQV
+235 APALLGQI
-243 PCMRMDDIAGREG
+243 PCMRMDDIAERSE
-256 LVGGR
+256 LVGER
-261 GQLGVVYHTM
+261 GQQGVVYHTM

-276 YGFECGALAERGEI
+276 YGFEYGALAEKDEI

-322 GGGLRGESAQ
+322 G
-332 AAGGDAAAA
+332 AAHQVQPAPTASGDAPVGPKAAA
-341 AEAATYVMGV
+341 YVMGV

-359 VVIMDAGRRIVA
+359 VVIMDADKHIVA

-376 TGPRAADAAERA
+376 TGARAADAAARA
-388 MGEALSR
+388 MDEALSQ
-395 AGLAAGDVSLRV
+395 ADIAASDVALRV

-413 DNIDGMDSSV
+413 DNIEGMDSSV

-430 RGAHHLAPD
+430 RGAHYLAPD

-451 KVIHLNANGGVAGF
+451 KVIHLNANGSVAGF

-540 RKTATLASRVSAEP
+540 RKTATLASRVGAEP

-562 AQNEGVVRALSEA
+562 AQNEGVVRALSEV
-575 LGAPVATHEDSQLCG
+575 LKAPVATHEDSQLCG
-590 AIGAALIGLES
+590 AIGAALIGLQS
-601 LGHKDRPTR
+601 LG

>member
-1 MPSEQREQREVFY
+1 MAAEQQKHNELFY

-22 LLAGFGATPR
+22 LLAGFGTAPR

-67 AREAVL
+67 VHEAVL

-86 LRASDRMDFLY
+86 LQASGRMDFLY

-107 AEVALFRRRLR
+107 AEIALFRRRLR
-118 ALADAYAAHTGAP
+118 ALADAYAAYSGAQ
-131 FDVGAACTA
+131 FDVSAACAA
-140 CGTGVR
+140 CGTGVA

-164 AEVGRGVGMPV
+164 AEVEKGVGMPV

-181 GRRLRVSPPP
+181 SRHLKVSPPP

-196 AAGRACGACR
+196 ATGPACGVCC
-206 EDGGAG
+206 DGGATP
-212 GFAGGSGA
+212 A
-220 AKTASD
+220 AD

-235 APALLDQV
+235 APALLGQI
-243 PCMRMDDIAGREG
+243 PCMRMDDIAERSE
-256 LVGGR
+256 LVGER
-261 GQLGVVYHTM
+261 GQQGVVYHTM

-276 YGFECGALAERGEI
+276 YGFEYGALAEKDEI

-322 GGGLRGESAQ
+322 G
-332 AAGGDAAAA
+332 AAHQVQPAPTASGVAPVGPKAAA
-341 AEAATYVMGV
+341 YVMGV

-359 VVIMDAGRRIVA
+359 VVIMDADKHIVA

-376 TGPRAADAAERA
+376 TGARAADAAARA
-388 MGEALSR
+388 MDEALSQ
-395 AGLAAGDVSLRV
+395 AGIAASDVALRV

-413 DNIDGMDSSV
+413 DNIEGMDSSV

-430 RGAHHLAPD
+430 RGAHYLAPD

-451 KVIHLNANGGVAGF
+451 KVIHLNANGSVAGF

-540 RKTATLASRVSAEP
+540 RKTATLASRVGAEP

-562 AQNEGVVRALSEA
+562 AQNEGVVRALSEV
-575 LGAPVATHEDSQLCG
+575 LKAPVATHEDSQLCG
-590 AIGAALIGLES
+590 AIGAALIGLQS
-601 LGHKDRPTR
+601 LG

>member
-1 MPSEQREQREVFY
+1 MAAEQQKHNELFY

-22 LLAGFGATPR
+22 LLAGFGTAPR

-67 AREAVL
+67 VHEAVL

-86 LRASDRMDFLY
+86 LQASGRMDFLY

-118 ALADAYAAHTGAP
+118 ALADAYAAYSGAQ
-131 FDVGAACTA
+131 FDVGAACAA
-140 CGTGVR
+140 CGTGVA

-164 AEVGRGVGMPV
+164 AEVEKGAGMPV

-181 GRRLRVSPPP
+181 SRHLKVSPPP

-196 AAGRACGACR
+196 AAGPACGACC
-206 EDGGAG
+206 DGGATP
-212 GFAGGSGA
+212 A
-220 AKTASD
+220 AD

-235 APALLDQV
+235 APALLGQI
-243 PCMRMDDIAGREG
+243 PCMRMDDIAERKE
-256 LVGGR
+256 LVGER
-261 GQLGVVYHTM
+261 GQRGVVYHTM

-276 YGFECGALAERGEI
+276 YGIEYGALAEKDEI

-322 GGGLRGESAQ
+322 G
-332 AAGGDAAAA
+332 AAHQVQPAPTASGDAPAGPKAAA
-341 AEAATYVMGV
+341 YVMGV

-359 VVIMDAGRRIVA
+359 VVIMNADKHIVA

-376 TGPRAADAAERA
+376 TGARAADAAARA
-388 MGEALSR
+388 MGEALSK
-395 AGLAAGDVSLRV
+395 AGLAAGDVALRV

-413 DNIDGMDSSV
+413 DNIEGMDSSV

-430 RGAHHLAPD
+430 RGAHYLAPD

-451 KVIHLNANGGVAGF
+451 KVIHLNANGSVAGF

-494 RRGLEWRHEVRI
+494 RRGLEWHHEVRI

-562 AQNEGVVRALSEA
+562 AQNEGVVRALSDV
-575 LGAPVATHEDSQLCG
+575 LKAPVATHEDSQLCG
-590 AIGAALIGLES
+590 AIGAALIGLDS
-601 LGHKDRPTR
+601 LG

>member
-1 MPSEQREQREVFY
+1 MAAEQQKHNELFY

-22 LLAGFGATPR
+22 LLAGFGAAPR

-67 AREAVL
+67 VHEAVL

-86 LRASDRMDFLY
+86 LQASGRMDFLY

-107 AEVALFRRRLR
+107 AEIALFRRRLR
-118 ALADAYAAHTGAP
+118 ALADAYAAYSGAQ
-131 FDVGAACTA
+131 FDVGAACAA
-140 CGTGVR
+140 CGTGVA

-164 AEVGRGVGMPV
+164 AEVEKGVGMPV

-181 GRRLRVSPPP
+181 SRHLKVSPPP

-196 AAGRACGACR
+196 ATGPACGVCC
-206 EDGGAG
+206 DGGATP
-212 GFAGGSGA
+212 A
-220 AKTASD
+220 AD

-235 APALLDQV
+235 APALLGQI
-243 PCMRMDDIAGREG
+243 PCMRMDDIAERSE
-256 LVGGR
+256 LVGEH
-261 GQLGVVYHTM
+261 GQQGVVYHTM

-276 YGFECGALAERGEI
+276 YGFEYGALAEKDEI

-322 GGGLRGESAQ
+322 GATHQVQPAPTAS
-332 AAGGDAAAA
+332 GDAPVGPKAAA
-341 AEAATYVMGV
+341 YVMGV

-359 VVIMDAGRRIVA
+359 VVIMDADKHIVA

-376 TGPRAADAAERA
+376 TGARAADAAARA
-388 MGEALSR
+388 MDEALSQ
-395 AGLAAGDVSLRV
+395 AGIAASDVALRV

-413 DNIDGMDSSV
+413 DNIEGMDSSV

-430 RGAHHLAPD
+430 RGAHYLAPD

-451 KVIHLNANGGVAGF
+451 KVIHLNANGSVAGF

-540 RKTATLASRVSAEP
+540 RKTATLASRVGAEP

-562 AQNEGVVRALSEA
+562 AQNEGVVRALSEV
-575 LGAPVATHEDSQLCG
+575 LKAPVATHEDSQLCG
-590 AIGAALIGLES
+590 AIGAALIGLQS
-601 LGHKDRPTR
+601 LGKRTGEK

>member
-1 MPSEQREQREVFY
+1 MPAEQQKHNELFY

-67 AREAVL
+67 VHEAVL

-86 LRASDRMDFLY
+86 LQASGRMDFLY

-107 AEVALFRRRLR
+107 AEIALFRRRLR
-118 ALADAYAAHTGAP
+118 ALADAYAAYSGAQ
-131 FDVGAACTA
+131 FDVGAACAA
-140 CGTGVR
+140 CGTGVAC
-146 RADDRVTLMGAH
+146 ADDRVTLMGAH
-158 ASASLV
+158 ASSSLV
-164 AEVGRGVGMPV
+164 AEVEKGVGMPV

-181 GRRLRVSPPP
+181 SRHLKVSPPP

-196 AAGRACGACR
+196 ATGPACGVCC
-206 EDGGAG
+206 DGGATP
-212 GFAGGSGA
+212 A
-220 AKTASD
+220 AD

-235 APALLDQV
+235 APALLGQI
-243 PCMRMDDIAGREG
+243 PCMRMDDIAERSE
-256 LVGGR
+256 LVGER
-261 GQLGVVYHTM
+261 GQQGVVYHTM

-276 YGFECGALAERGEI
+276 YGFEYGALAEKDEI

-322 GGGLRGESAQ
+322 G
-332 AAGGDAAAA
+332 AAHQVQPAPTASGDAPAAPKAAA
-341 AEAATYVMGV
+341 YVMGV

-359 VVIMDAGRRIVA
+359 VVIMDADKHIVA

-376 TGPRAADAAERA
+376 TGARAADAAARA
-388 MGEALSR
+388 MDEALSQ
-395 AGLAAGDVSLRV
+395 AGLAAGDIALRV

-413 DNIDGMDSSV
+413 DNIEGMDSSV

-430 RGAHHLAPD
+430 RGAHYLAPD

-451 KVIHLNANGGVAGF
+451 KVIHLNANGSVAGF

-540 RKTATLASRVSAEP
+540 RKTATLASRVGAEP

-562 AQNEGVVRALSEA
+562 AQNEGVVRALSEV
-575 LGAPVATHEDSQLCG
+575 LKAPVATHEDSQLCG
-590 AIGAALIGLES
+590 AIGAALIGLQS
-601 LGHKDRPTR
+601 LG

>member
-1 MPSEQREQREVFY
+1 MAAEQQKHNELFY

-22 LLAGFGATPR
+22 LLAGFGTAPR

-67 AREAVL
+67 VHEAVL

-86 LRASDRMDFLY
+86 LQASGRMDFLY

-118 ALADAYAAHTGAP
+118 ALADAYAAYSGAQ
-131 FDVGAACTA
+131 FDVGAACAA
-140 CGTGVR
+140 CGTGVA

-164 AEVGRGVGMPV
+164 AEVEKGAGMPV

-181 GRRLRVSPPP
+181 SRHLKVSPPP

-196 AAGRACGACR
+196 AAGPACGACC
-206 EDGGAG
+206 DGGATP
-212 GFAGGSGA
+212 A
-220 AKTASD
+220 AD

-235 APALLDQV
+235 APALLGQI
-243 PCMRMDDIAGREG
+243 PCMRMDDIAERKE
-256 LVGGR
+256 LVGER
-261 GQLGVVYHTM
+261 GQRGVVYHTM

-276 YGFECGALAERGEI
+276 YGIEYGALAEKDEI

-322 GGGLRGESAQ
+322 G
-332 AAGGDAAAA
+332 AAHQVQPAPTASGDAPAGPKAAA
-341 AEAATYVMGV
+341 YVMGV

-359 VVIMDAGRRIVA
+359 VVIMNADKHIVA

-376 TGPRAADAAERA
+376 TGARAADAAARA
-388 MGEALSR
+388 MGEALSK
-395 AGLAAGDVSLRV
+395 AGLAAGDVALRV

-413 DNIDGMDSSV
+413 DNIEGMDSSV

-430 RGAHHLAPD
+430 RGAHYLAPD

-451 KVIHLNANGGVAGF
+451 KVIHLNANGSVAGF

-494 RRGLEWRHEVRI
+494 RRGLEWHHEVRI

-540 RKTATLASRVSAEP
+540 RKTATLASRVGAEP

-562 AQNEGVVRALSEA
+562 AQNEGVVRALSEV
-575 LGAPVATHEDSQLCG
+575 LKAPVATHEDSQLCG
-590 AIGAALIGLES
+590 AIGAALIGLQS
-601 LGHKDRPTR
+601 LG

>member
-1 MPSEQREQREVFY
+1 MPAEQQKHSELFY

-22 LLAGFGATPR
+22 LLAGFGAAPR

-60 ERMMAAD
+60 ERMMATD
-67 AREAVL
+67 VHEAVL

-86 LRASDRMDFLY
+86 LQASGRMDFLY

-107 AEVALFRRRLR
+107 AEIALFRRRLR
-118 ALADAYAAHTGAP
+118 ALADAYAAYSGAQ
-131 FDVGAACTA
+131 FDVGAACAA
-140 CGTGVR
+140 CGTGVA

-158 ASASLV
+158 SSASLV
-164 AEVGRGVGMPV
+164 AEVEKGVGMPV

-181 GRRLRVSPPP
+181 SRHLKVSPPP

-196 AAGRACGACR
+196 ATGPACGVCC
-206 EDGGAG
+206 DGGATP
-212 GFAGGSGA
+212 A
-220 AKTASD
+220 AD

-235 APALLDQV
+235 APALLGQI
-243 PCMRMDDIAGREG
+243 PCMRMDDIAERSE
-256 LVGGR
+256 LVGER
-261 GQLGVVYHTM
+261 GQQGVVYHTM

-276 YGFECGALAERGEI
+276 YGFEYGALAEKDEI

-312 AFGETLRARG
+312 AFGETLQARG
-322 GGGLRGESAQ
+322 GAAHQEPAT
-332 AAGGDAAAA
+332 AAGDAPAAPKAAA
-341 AEAATYVMGV
+341 YVMGV

-359 VVIMDAGRRIVA
+359 VVIMDADKHIVA

-376 TGPRAADAAERA
+376 TGARAADAAARA
-388 MGEALSR
+388 MDEALSQ
-395 AGLAAGDVSLRV
+395 AGLAASDVALRV

-413 DNIDGMDSSV
+413 DNIEGMDSSV

-430 RGAHHLAPD
+430 RGAHYLAPD

-451 KVIHLNANGGVAGF
+451 KVIHLNANGSVAGF

-540 RKTATLASRVSAEP
+540 RKTATLASRVGAEP

-562 AQNEGVVRALSEA
+562 AQNEGVVRALSEV
-575 LGAPVATHEDSQLCG
+575 LKAPVATHEDSQLCG
-590 AIGAALIGLES
+590 AIGAALIGLQS
-601 LGHKDRPTR
+601 LG

>member
-1 MPSEQREQREVFY
+1 MAAEQQKHNELFY

-22 LLAGFGATPR
+22 LLAGFGTAPR

-67 AREAVL
+67 VHEAVL

-86 LRASDRMDFLY
+86 LRASGRMDFLY

-118 ALADAYAAHTGAP
+118 ALADAYAAYSGAQ
-131 FDVGAACTA
+131 FDVGAACAA
-140 CGTGVR
+140 CGTGVA

-164 AEVGRGVGMPV
+164 AEVEKGAGMPV

-181 GRRLRVSPPP
+181 SRHLKVSPPP

-196 AAGRACGACR
+196 AAGPACGACC
-206 EDGGAG
+206 DGGATP
-212 GFAGGSGA
+212 A
-220 AKTASD
+220 AD

-235 APALLDQV
+235 APALLGQI
-243 PCMRMDDIAGREG
+243 PCMRMDDIAERKE
-256 LVGGR
+256 LVGER
-261 GQLGVVYHTM
+261 GQRGVVYHTM

-276 YGFECGALAERGEI
+276 YGFEYGALAEKDEI

-322 GGGLRGESAQ
+322 GAAQQAQPAPATAGDTSA
-332 AAGGDAAAA
+332 GPKAAA
-341 AEAATYVMGV
+341 YVMGV

-359 VVIMDAGRRIVA
+359 VVIMNADRHIVA
-371 TAIVP
+371 TTIVP
-376 TGPRAADAAERA
+376 TGARAADAAARA
-388 MGEALSR
+388 MGEALSK
-395 AGLAAGDVSLRV
+395 AGLAAGEVALRV

-413 DNIDGMDSSV
+413 DNIEGMDSSV

-430 RGAHHLAPD
+430 RGAHYLAPD

-451 KVIHLNANGGVAGF
+451 KVIHLNANGSVAGF

-494 RRGLEWRHEVRI
+494 RRGLEWHHEVRI

-540 RKTATLASRVSAEP
+540 RKTATLASRVGAEP

-562 AQNEGVVRALSEA
+562 AQNEGVVRALSDV
-575 LGAPVATHEDSQLCG
+575 LKAPVATHEDSQLCG
-590 AIGAALIGLES
+590 AIGAALIGLDS
-601 LGHKDRPTR
+601 LG

>member
-1 MPSEQREQREVFY
+1 MNSQRTIYY
-14 ACKYTPIE
+14 ACKYTPVE

-60 ERMMAAD
+60 ERMMAAEVH
-67 AREAVL
+67 EAVL

-86 LRASDRMDFLY
+86 LQASGRMDFLY

-107 AEVALFRRRLR
+107 AEVSLFRRRLR
-118 ALADAYAAHTGAP
+118 TLADAYAAYSGAQ
-131 FDVGAACTA
+131 FDVGAACAA
-140 CGTGVR
+140 CGTGVA

-164 AEVGRGVGMPV
+164 AEVEKGVGMPV

-181 GRRLRVSPPP
+181 SRHLKVSPPP

-196 AAGRACGACR
+196 ATGPACGVCC
-206 EDGGAG
+206 DGGATP
-212 GFAGGSGA
+212 A
-220 AKTASD
+220 AD

-235 APALLDQV
+235 APALLGQI
-243 PCMRMDDIAGREG
+243 PCMRMDDIAERSE
-256 LVGGR
+256 LVGER
-261 GQLGVVYHTM
+261 GQQGVVYHTM

-276 YGFECGALAERGEI
+276 YGFEYGALAEKDEI

-322 GGGLRGESAQ
+322 G
-332 AAGGDAAAA
+332 AAHQVQPAPTASGDAPAAPKAAA
-341 AEAATYVMGV
+341 YVMGV

-359 VVIMDAGRRIVA
+359 VVIMDADKHIVA

-376 TGPRAADAAERA
+376 TGARAADAAARA
-388 MGEALSR
+388 MDEALSQ
-395 AGLAAGDVSLRV
+395 AGLAAGDVALRV

-413 DNIDGMDSSV
+413 DNIEGMDSSV

-430 RGAHHLAPD
+430 RGAHYLAPD

-451 KVIHLNANGGVAGF
+451 KVIHLNANG
-465 VMNDKCAAGTG
+465 
-476 RFMEAM
+476 
-482 ARVLEMDLDEFC
+482 
-494 RRGLEWRHEVRI
+494 
-506 TSMCTVFAESE
+506 
-517 VVSLVAANT
+517 
-526 PTPDVIHGLDVSVA
+526 SVA
-540 RKTATLASRVSAEP
+540 
-554 PYLMTGGV
+554 
-562 AQNEGVVRALSEA
+562 
-575 LGAPVATHEDSQLCG
+575 
-590 AIGAALIGLES
+590 
-601 LGHKDRPTR
+601 